1 MQSIK
6 VKMLISVG
14 TVVVIFSIHLLYRSY
29 TLTNSSL
36 DRLIQ
41 QQVALALNFD
51 LATREYVAAR

>member
-1 MQSIK
+1 MKSIK
-6 VKMLISVG
+6 AKILISVG
-14 TVVVIFSIHLLYRSY
+14 TVVVIFSILLLYRSY